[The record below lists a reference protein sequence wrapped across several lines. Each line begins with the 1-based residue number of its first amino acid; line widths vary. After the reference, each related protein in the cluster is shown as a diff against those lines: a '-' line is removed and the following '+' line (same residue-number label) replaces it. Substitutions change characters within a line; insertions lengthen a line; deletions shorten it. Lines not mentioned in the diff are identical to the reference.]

1 MNSTLTNVNLTKHS
15 SYSGSQIGKRDSCKR
30 KMLVSFCYISYTQRI
45 YQKTNID
52 NHFPK
57 ETFKCRIFVFFFTS
71 DVQRRIELI
80 QDFEMPTVATSIKV
94 SRDGQYILAA
104 GNRIGFVYMP
114 RPFVVLMMTTYYV
127 WLLSNKTYTETCR

>member
-1 MNSTLTNVNLTKHS
+1 MSD
-15 SYSGSQIGKRDSCKR
+15 IC
-30 KMLVSFCYISYTQRI
+30 
-45 YQKTNID
+45 
-52 NHFPK
+52 
-57 ETFKCRIFVFFFTS
+57 FFFTS

-114 RPFVVLMMTTYYV
+114 RPFVVLMMTTYYAFIKQNIHRD
-127 WLLSNKTYTETCR
+127 L

>member
-57 ETFKCRIFVFFFTS
+57 ETFKCRIFVFFSPQTFS
-71 DVQRRIELI
+71 AELSSSRTLRCRLWRPLSKCHGMGNI
-80 QDFEMPTVATSIKV
+80 SWQQVTELGLSICLGLCGTDDDDILCLAFIKQNIH
-94 SRDGQYILAA
+94 RDL
-104 GNRIGFVYMP
+104 
-114 RPFVVLMMTTYYV
+114 
-127 WLLSNKTYTETCR
+127 